1 MEEVETYL
9 RPLTDAEGIAA
20 CYNRYGVVG
29 VTGVLSKAECED
41 TMRDMGMP
49 CTFDIRDPKTYRLP
63 EVEASLNRYGVV
75 GRDTLWTR
83 TILRNRCHPNVI
95 KSFQVRVYFSKEQF

>member
-29 VTGVLSKAECED
+29 VSHKGVRGTREKSRGVTVEGSGTRGGKCKGSASDSGGEVGGAPRGF
-41 TMRDMGMP
+41 RDAWREGQEV
-49 CTFDIRDPKTYRLP
+49 CKRL
-63 EVEASLNRYGVV
+63 EGAA
-75 GRDTLWTR
+75 
-83 TILRNRCHPNVI
+83 
-95 KSFQVRVYFSKEQF
+95 